1 MMSVETKPNV
11 LDRLQLVRIYGSADR
26 NEAQGDQR
34 WQAGCTPADQVRCH
48 ESLSPMECYR
58 TGPMFWRAV
67 NLHSQ
72 SMCTETH

>member
-11 LDRLQLVRIYGSADR
+11 LDRLQLVRIYGSANR

-48 ESLSPMECYR
+48 ESLSPTEYYR
-58 TGPMFWRAV
+58 TGSKAWHAV
-67 NLHSQ
+67 SRHPPPTNAEAH
-72 SMCTETH
+72 